1 MFYEFLEQTISLLGN
16 LYFILGACFFYLTY
30 FTINMLWN
38 SNVSIVSSAS
48 NYAGKQRVHDG
59 EVPRL
64 GGLILFIYFAV
75 LAFFSGTINYQEEQ
89 QLSIIC
95 LVPMMIVIVKE
106 DLLHNVDYRLRFCAL
121 TLSVIL
127 LLTFAVDSFPVVE
140 NLYLIT
146 NLFEIPAFN
155 FIFYA
160 LCLVGLAN
168 GFNFIDGMNGLLA
181 FYTLGALVCC
191 LQLAFFVGDHL
202 MAQLIVLYLFA
213 TVCFTLLN
221 FPFGKVF
228 MGDAGAYMIGLLLGI
243 WVIKFFA
250 TYDTISSWNAGLI
263 FFYPI
268 IEVTYSFIRKLI
280 QHKSPFEPDRE
291 HLHLKVFDILNT
303 ATKKPKLSNNL
314 TTVFVSLFWMAPP
327 LLLPLVYDQQ
337 LLVFL
342 ALTLLSITYLTINFV
357 VPEKTTYA

>member
-1 MFYEFLEQTISLLGN
+1 MSEYLTQVVSFLNNVIFVWASLLF
-16 LYFILGACFFYLTY
+16 LFLFFFIETLSKKNKIL
-30 FTINMLWN
+30 FTKILR
-38 SNVSIVSSAS
+38 
-48 NYAGKQRVHDG
+48 YQGKQRVHEG
-59 EVPRL
+59 EIPRA
-64 GGLILFIYFAV
+64 GGIIIFLSLLTY
-75 LAFFSGTINYQEEQ
+75 AFLLETENVQEEL
-89 QLSIIC
+89 QLICIC
-95 LVPMMIVIVKE
+95 LLPMMIVTLKE
-106 DLLHNVDYRLRFCAL
+106 DFFHNVDFRLRFCAL
-121 TLSVIL
+121 ALSVIL
-127 LLTFAVDSFPVVE
+127 LLSFVVDTFPVVDY
-140 NLYLIT
+140 LYLIS

-160 LCLVGLAN
+160 LCLIGLAN

-181 FYTLGALVCC
+181 FYIMSALICC
-191 LQLAFFVGDHL
+191 LQLAFIVGDQVMPVLIIIYFFL
-202 MAQLIVLYLFA
+202 MICFLF
-213 TVCFTLLN
+213 LN
-221 FPFGKVF
+221 FPFGRIF
-228 MGDAGAYMIGLLLGI
+228 MGDAGAYMMGLLLGI

-280 QHKSPFEPDRE
+280 QHKSPFKPDRE

-342 ALTLLSITYLTINFV
+342 ALTLLTITYLTINFV